1 MTATL
6 TPPEPDTTLDY
17 PDTLLIGDH
26 PDTEALD
33 DGDVPEAFYT
43 TNAPGN
49 HIGKAGTYTRKT
61 SWFLYRAILPQ
72 LDDDVDLSLTSLAK
86 DLGISYF
93 KLLGFLRAHFR
104 MRQLPLVTEVQGHH
118 WILDLTKLR
127 IIDRELTRLEDNPDH
142 LEAIDAAL
150 ADFLT
155 PTTPNQT
162 VPTDADLR
170 RFIRTFI
177 DTHLRPEDKEDK
189 PEPRLRINYNPDNTT
204 TLTLTCDSAT
214 EVTLV

>member
-6 TPPEPDTTLDY
+6 APPEPDTTLDY

-26 PDTEALD
+26 PDTDPLD

-61 SWFLYRAILPQ
+61 TWFLYRAILPQ

-86 DLGISYF
+86 DLGISYH

-104 MRQLPLVTEVQGHH
+104 MRQLPLVTEVQGQH
-118 WILDLTKLR
+118 W
-127 IIDRELTRLEDNPDH
+127 
-142 LEAIDAAL
+142 
-150 ADFLT
+150 
-155 PTTPNQT
+155 
-162 VPTDADLR
+162 
-170 RFIRTFI
+170 
-177 DTHLRPEDKEDK
+177 
-189 PEPRLRINYNPDNTT
+189 
-204 TLTLTCDSAT
+204 
-214 EVTLV
+214 

>member
-6 TPPEPDTTLDY
+6 TQPEPDTTLDY
-17 PDTLLIGDH
+17 PDTLLISDH
-26 PDTEALD
+26 PDTGPLD

-86 DLGISYF
+86 DLGISYS

-104 MRQLPLVTEVQGHH
+104 MRQLPLVTQVQGQH

-150 ADFLT
+150 G
-155 PTTPNQT
+155 PNT
-162 VPTDADLR
+162 SHTNNNEHRER
-170 RFIRTFI
+170 RAR
-177 DTHLRPEDKEDK
+177 K
-189 PEPRLRINYNPDNTT
+189 
-204 TLTLTCDSAT
+204 
-214 EVTLV
+214 